1 MIKANYSKGRTQ
13 SHRSKTSHKGVMTAR
28 LPAYFLFLRSQREII
43 ESVGKFFKVKRDRRI
58 SIKNKI
64 LAINLIA
71 NENVLNY

>member
-1 MIKANYSKGRTQ
+1 
-13 SHRSKTSHKGVMTAR
+13 MTAR